1 MTPARRFLLFSLHL
15 AILLLAV
22 AVGVSSFTSRRGGLF
37 LTLASP
43 PASVSDD
50 AVLSLGSP
58 VALVYVD
65 PEIPSCLITS
75 VAGSDTLTVSPNN
88 PALWGTELIYLVEC
102 NASSARFLIVS
113 DFPGFIL
120 ASVACIAF
128 FFSALILL
136 IRHLFCHHR
145 WICNIRIILLL
156 TALLVPVSFML
167 QPSDPTLPILRT
179 PWLVIHLVP
188 LIAAYA
194 LIPVGLAI
202 ALRIIFSSAPLPVYV
217 SRLHSLLVS
226 ISLLLGIGIV
236 LGSMWASLSWG
247 RFWGWDIKETW
258 ALIAFIAASLPLHFP
273 VLYDARCSPKALA
286 FCMVAVFLL
295 VVATYLA
302 LNPFG
307 SPSLHAY

>member
-1 MTPARRFLLFSLHL
+1 MAPARRFLLFSLHI
-15 AILLLAV
+15 AMLLLAA
-22 AVGVSSFTSRRGGLF
+22 AVCVSSFSSRRGSLF
-37 LTLASP
+37 LTLESP

-50 AVLSLGSP
+50 AVLSLNSP
-58 VALVYVD
+58 VTLVAVD
-65 PEIPSCLITS
+65 PGIPSCRILAT
-75 VAGSDTLTVSPNN
+75 ADSDTLTVSPNH
-88 PALWGTELIYLVEC
+88 PALLGTDLIYLVEC
-102 NASSARFLIVS
+102 NASSARLLIVS
-113 DFPGFIL
+113 DLTGFIL

-136 IRHLFCHHR
+136 IRHLSGHYR
-145 WICNIRIILLL
+145 WFFNLRIIGLIA
-156 TALLVPVSFML
+156 ALLFAVSFML
-167 QPSDPTLPILRT
+167 QPSDPSLPTLRT

-194 LIPVGLAI
+194 LIPVGLVI
-202 ALRIIFSSAPLPVYV
+202 ALRIIFSSAPLPIYV

-236 LGSMWASLSWG
+236 LGSFWAALSWG

-258 ALIAFIAASLPLHFP
+258 ALITFVAASFPLHFP
-273 VLYDARCSPKALA
+273 ALYSPRRSSKALA

-302 LNPFG
+302 VNPFG
-307 SPSLHAY
+307 TPSLHAY